1 MDLDEFAAGIGERRD
16 GPDHPPIRQ
25 PKFFSG
31 VFGRAERSS
40 LANAL
45 PQQRSR
51 MNLRPPKEIVQPTDA
66 IPPIAIGFDND
77 LMLAGIVRTAVI
89 FG

>member
-1 MDLDEFAAGIGERRD
+1 
-16 GPDHPPIRQ
+16 
-25 PKFFSG
+25 
-31 VFGRAERSS
+31 
-40 LANAL
+40 
-45 PQQRSR
+45 
-51 MNLRPPKEIVQPTDA
+51 MNLRPPKEIDQPTDA